1 MMLADAV
8 LAAHVA
14 IILFNLFG
22 LVAVPLGGLCG
33 WRFVRFRWWRILH
46 IVLLVTVA
54 VQALLGRACVLT
66 LWQADLAGAAAAERT
81 PLIASWVNRLIY
93 WPLPIWF
100 FAVLYVVVL
109 GYALALFWLIP
120 PQLAG
125 SSAA

>member
-1 MMLADAV
+1 MMLAYAV

-54 VQALLGRACVLT
+54 VQAPARPRLRSDPVAGRPRGRRRSGTDATDRELG
-66 LWQADLAGAAAAERT
+66 
-81 PLIASWVNRLIY
+81 
-93 WPLPIWF
+93 
-100 FAVLYVVVL
+100 
-109 GYALALFWLIP
+109 
-120 PQLAG
+120 
-125 SSAA
+125 